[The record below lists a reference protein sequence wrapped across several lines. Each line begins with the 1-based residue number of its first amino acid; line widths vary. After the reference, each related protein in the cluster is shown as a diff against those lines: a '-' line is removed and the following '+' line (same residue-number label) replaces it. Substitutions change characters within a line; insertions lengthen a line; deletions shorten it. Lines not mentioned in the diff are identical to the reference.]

1 MLQLLTN
8 ASIVAV
14 ASTLTG
20 IVPLATGVVYAIW
33 PSEQRLALLRPLSLA
48 TIFAALAG
56 SVLGMLNVLRGMGDT
71 RGFDFGQLE
80 LAPVSAAG
88 VAQVLVPLG
97 VGFGCLTI
105 TWLCVAIGM
114 WRRP

>member
-20 IVPLATGVVYAIW
+20 IVPLAVGVVYAVW
-33 PSEQRLALLRPLSLA
+33 PSEARLALLRPLSLA

-56 SVLGMLNVLRGMGDT
+56 SVLGLLNVLRGLGIG
-71 RGFDFGQLE
+71 RGVEFGPLE
-80 LAPVSAAG
+80 VSRISAVGLAES
-88 VAQVLVPLG
+88 LVPLF
-97 VGFGCLTI
+97 VAFGCLTI
-105 TWLCVAIGM
+105 TWLAVAIGM